1 MLQKSTL
8 TFLKNISRNNNK
20 EWFDL
25 HKDAYL
31 DAKADFEQFVLKVAR
46 SYQKIDP
53 DIEIMDARQYIFR
66 INRDIRFSKDKTPYK
81 KNFGASF
88 SRGGKKSVFADYYMH
103 IEPGESFI
111 GGGLW
116 CPEPIVLKKVRQEL
130 DYCQEEFEAIVSKP
144 TFRQHFGEL
153 SRAAGMQLSKVPQG
167 YEKDNPAASYL
178 RLKHFIA
185 KEFVSD
191 DIITSP
197 AFLKKTTTTFKA
209 LMPMIRFLNRAL
221 EEE

>member
-8 TFLKNISRNNNK
+8 TFLRNISRNNNK
-20 EWFDL
+20 EWLDA
-25 HKDAYL
+25 HKDIYL
-31 DAKADFEQFVLKVAR
+31 HAKADFERFVLEVAHVYR
-46 SYQKIDP
+46 RIDP
-53 DIEIMDARQYIFR
+53 DIDIMDARQYIFR

-103 IEPGESFI
+103 IEPGKSFI

-116 CPEPIVLKKVRQEL
+116 CPEPTALKKVRQEL
-130 DYCQEEFEAIVSKP
+130 DYNWEEFEKIVIDKG
-144 TFRQHFGEL
+144 FRRHFGEL
-153 SRAAGMQLSKVPQG
+153 SREEGMQLTKVPQG
-167 YEKDNPAASYL
+167 YDKNNPAVSYL

-185 KEFVSD
+185 KETIPD
-191 DIITSP
+191 EIITSP
-197 AFLKKTTTTFKA
+197 ALLKTTTTAFKA
-209 LMPMIRFLNRAL
+209 LMPMIKFLNRAL